1 MPRPQLRRRRIRSGQ
16 HNDTGAHHDPPVK
29 VLDVLIGQTNAAG
42 GHEAADSGR
51 LIGAV
56 DAVFG
61 IAQIHGARA
70 ERIGLAPG
78 HEARHVRLARD
89 HLLWRQPVRPF
100 FHAADALGARPG
112 EAFAADT
119 YAVTDRLSVTERQV
133 EVSVRRVD
141 EDGAGWLNGRVIHDR
156 PAELGRYLFG
166 WRLL

>member
-16 HNDTGAHHDPPVK
+16 HNDTGAHHDPPVE

-56 DAVFG
+56 DAVFS
-61 IAQIHGARA
+61 IAQIHRART

-78 HEARHVRLARD
+78 HEAWQVRLARD
-89 HLLWRQPVRPF
+89 HLLWRQPVGPL
-100 FHAADALGARPG
+100 FHTADALGARPG

-119 YAVTDRLSVTERQV
+119 DAVTDRLAVAERQV
-133 EVSVRRVD
+133 KVGIRRVD
-141 EDGAGWLNGRVIHDR
+141 NDGAGRLNGRVIHD
-156 PAELGRYLFG
+156 PAVELGG
-166 WRLL
+166 